1 MSDAIFN
8 RFPAFIQEWIYSH
21 GWEELREIQVASA
34 EAIFN
39 TKAHVLL
46 ATGTASGKT
55 EAAFFPALTLI
66 YEDLPASIGILYIS
80 PLKALINDQFS
91 RIEEVLEE
99 AEISAWPWHGDIPRN
114 LKRKLLENPNGVL
127 QITPE
132 SMESLLINRQ
142 QELRRMFG
150 DLRFVIIDEVH
161 VFMNAER
168 GTQIL
173 CQLER
178 LGNIIGYHPRRI
190 GLSAT
195 LSDYSSA
202 EKWLSSGT
210 NIPVNTPKVQGLIK
224 RIRLAVE
231 NFIDPNPNPAGI
243 MQYGESGELV
253 VPASEPS
260 SEPFP
265 SNMYLFDQTLNR
277 QCLVFTNT
285 RERAESTINAL
296 RAIADQKRYPNRY
309 YVHHGSISASLRE
322 EAESIMKTGDIP
334 SVTACSVTLELGID
348 IGSLERIIQI
358 GSPRTVSSFLQRLG
372 RSGRKEKDVSEIL
385 FIHSEDEPSDNKPL
399 PYLIPWE
406 LIQSVAIINLY
417 LEERWIEPIREL
429 KSPFSLLY
437 HQTMSSLAS
446 AGELSPQSL
455 AQRVLSLTPFKY
467 VSQEDYRTLIRH
479 LIELNH
485 IEQIEDGGLIVGLD
499 GERVVRNYRFYAV
512 FPDVVEWTVKNT
524 EEFDEIGKVGQL
536 FLPSDRFP
544 LAGYTWEVKEIYP
557 DQKVIIVA
565 KVGGRTRYF
574 WPGGIVPVHTKV
586 LQKMREILFEE
597 KIYPF
602 LQPGAVERIQQIRT
616 LAREVE
622 MDKRALFQLAGH
634 KFVLLPWAGSISF
647 RTIRRILELHSEELG
662 IRSISEQSPYFFLF
676 EAENQSRENL
686 ELEIK
691 SLCNRIESP
700 TELIKEDEI
709 FVWRKFDQYI
719 PTDLQQQTLMEDYLD
734 LEEVKAIIKAW

>member
-1 MSDAIFN
+1 MSDVFN

-21 GWEELREIQVASA
+21 GWEELRDIQIAA
-34 EAIFN
+34 AQTIFN
-39 TKAHVLL
+39 TKNHVLL

-55 EAAFFPALTLI
+55 EAAFLPALTLI
-66 YEDLPASIGILYIS
+66 YEDPPASVGILYIS
-80 PLKALINDQFS
+80 PLKALINDQFN
-91 RIEEVLEE
+91 RIDELLEE

-132 SMESLLINRQ
+132 SMESLLINRHQ
-142 QELRRMFG
+142 DLRRIFG

-161 VFMNAER
+161 VFMNEER
-168 GTQIL
+168 GTQIQ

-210 NIPVNTPKVQGLIK
+210 NISVDTPKVQGLIK
-224 RIRLAVE
+224 RIRLAIE

-253 VPASEPS
+253 APASEPS
-260 SEPFP
+260 SEPYP
-265 SNMYLFDQTLNR
+265 SDMFLFDQTLNR
-277 QCLVFTNT
+277 QCLIFTNT

-385 FIHSEDEPSDNKPL
+385 FIHSEEEPSDNKPL

-406 LIQSVAIINLY
+406 LIQSIAIINLY
-417 LEERWIEPIREL
+417 LEERWIEPMQEL
-429 KSPFSLLY
+429 RSPFSLLY

-446 AGELSPQSL
+446 AGELSPQAL
-455 AQRVLSLTPFKY
+455 AQRVLSLTPFQHI
-467 VSQEDYRTLIRH
+467 SQEDYRTLIHH

-485 IEQIEDGGLIVGLD
+485 IEQIEDGGLIIGLD

-524 EEFDEIGKVGQL
+524 EEFDEIGKIGQL
-536 FLPSDRFP
+536 FLPGDRFP

-557 DQKVIIVA
+557 DQKLIIA
-565 KVGGRTRYF
+565 SKVGGRMRYF
-574 WPGGIVPVHTKV
+574 WPGGIAPVHTKV
-586 LQKMREILFEE
+586 LEKMREVLFDD
-597 KIYPF
+597 KIYPY
-602 LQPGAVERIQQIRT
+602 LQSGAIERIQQVRALT
-616 LAREVE
+616 REVK
-622 MDKRALFQLAGH
+622 MDTRTLFQLAGH
-634 KFVLLPWAGSISF
+634 KFVLIPWAGSISF
-647 RTIRRILELHSEELG
+647 RTIRRILELHSKELG

-676 EAENQSRENL
+676 EAEDQSRDSL

-691 SLCNRIESP
+691 KLCNTIESP

-719 PTDLQQQTLMEDYLD
+719 PIDLQQQTLMNDYLD
-734 LEEVKAIIKAW
+734 LKEVKAIIKKW

>member
-34 EAIFN
+34 KAIFD
-39 TKAHVLL
+39 TKTHVLL

-66 YEDLPASIGILYIS
+66 YEDNPASIGILYIS
-80 PLKALINDQFS
+80 PLKALINDQFN
-91 RIEEVLEE
+91 RIEELLEE
-99 AEISAWPWHGDIPRN
+99 AEISAWPWHGDIQRN
-114 LKRKLLENPNGVL
+114 LKRKLMENPNGVL

-195 LSDYSSA
+195 LGDYSSA

-210 NIPVNTPKVQGLIK
+210 NIPVTTPKVQGLIK
-224 RIRLAVE
+224 KIRLAVE
-231 NFIDPNPNPAGI
+231 NFINPNPNPAGI
-243 MQYGESGELV
+243 MQYSEGGELV
-253 VPASEPS
+253 APAP
-260 SEPFP
+260 EPFYP
-265 SNMYLFDQTLNR
+265 SNLYLFDQTLNR
-277 QCLVFTNT
+277 QCLIFTNT
-285 RERAESTINAL
+285 REKAETTINAL
-296 RAIADQKRYPNRY
+296 RVIADQKRYPNRY
-309 YVHHGSISASLRE
+309 YVHHGSISATLRE
-322 EAESIMKTGDIP
+322 EAETVMKTGDIP

-372 RSGRKEKDVSEIL
+372 RSGRKKTYVSEIL
-385 FIHSEDEPSDNKPL
+385 FIHSEEEPSDNKPL

-406 LIQSVAIINLY
+406 LIQSIAIINLY
-417 LEERWIEPIREL
+417 LEERWIEPIQEL

-446 AGELSPQSL
+446 AGELSPQAL
-455 AQRVLSLTPFKY
+455 AQRVLSLTPFRKH
-467 VSQEDYRTLIRH
+467 VSQDDLATLIRH

-485 IEQIEDGGLIVGLD
+485 LEEIEDGGLIVGLD
-499 GERVVRNYRFYAV
+499 GERIVRNYRFYAV

-524 EEFDEIGKVGQL
+524 EEFDEIGKIGQL
-536 FLPSDRFP
+536 FLPGDRFP

-557 DQKVIIVA
+557 EQKQIIVA

-574 WPGGIVPVHTKV
+574 WPGGIAPVHTKII
-586 LQKMREILFEE
+586 QQMRKILFED
-597 KIYPF
+597 KIYPY
-602 LQPGAVERIQQIRT
+602 LQPGAVERVQQVRT

-634 KFVLLPWAGSISF
+634 KFVLLPWVGSISF

-676 EAENQSRENL
+676 EAEDQSRDNL
-686 ELEIK
+686 ESEIK
-691 SLCNRIESP
+691 KLCNRIESP
-700 TELIKEDEI
+700 AELIKEDEI

-719 PTDLQQQTLMEDYLD
+719 PTKLQQQTLMDDYLD
-734 LEEVKAIIKAW
+734 LEEVKNIIKSW

>member
-1 MSDAIFN
+1 MSDTIFN

-21 GWEELREIQVASA
+21 GWEELREIQVAA
-34 EAIFN
+34 AQTIFN
-39 TKAHVLL
+39 TNNHVLL

-55 EAAFFPALTLI
+55 EAAFLPALTLI
-66 YEDLPASIGILYIS
+66 YEDPPASIGILYIS
-80 PLKALINDQFS
+80 PLKALINDQFN
-91 RIEEVLEE
+91 RIDELLEE
-99 AEISAWPWHGDIPRN
+99 AEISTCPWHGDVPRN
-114 LKRKLLENPNGVL
+114 RKRKLVENPSGVL

-142 QELRRMFG
+142 QALRRMFG

-210 NIPVNTPKVQGLIK
+210 GIPVDTPKVQGLIK

-253 VPASEPS
+253 TLASEPS
-260 SEPFP
+260 SEPYP

-277 QCLVFTNT
+277 QCLIFTNT

-296 RAIADQKRYPNRY
+296 RSLADQKRYPNRY

-385 FIHSEDEPSDNKPL
+385 FVHSEDEPSDNKPL

-417 LEERWIEPIREL
+417 LEERWIEPIHEL

-455 AQRVLSLTPFKY
+455 AQRVLSLTPFQHI
-467 VSQEDYRTLIRH
+467 SQDEFKTLIHH

-485 IEQIEDGGLIVGLD
+485 IEQIEDGGIIVGLD
-499 GERVVRNYRFYAV
+499 GERVVRNFRFYAV

-524 EEFDEIGKVGQL
+524 EEFDEIGKIGQL
-536 FLPSDRFP
+536 FLPGDRFP

-557 DQKVIIVA
+557 DQKVIIVS

-574 WPGGIVPVHTKV
+574 WPGGIAPVHTKI
-586 LQKMREILFEE
+586 LQKMREILFED
-597 KIYPF
+597 KVYPY
-602 LQPGAVERIQQIRT
+602 LQPGAVERIQQVRA
-616 LAREVE
+616 LAQEVE

-634 KFVLLPWAGSISF
+634 KFVLLPWVGSIAF

-676 EAENQSRENL
+676 EAEDQSRESL

-691 SLCNRIESP
+691 KLCNLIDSP
-700 TELIKEDEI
+700 TELVKDDEI

-719 PTDLQQQTLMEDYLD
+719 PTPLQQRTLMNDYLD
-734 LEEVKAIIKAW
+734 LREVKEIIKLW

>member
-1 MSDAIFN
+1 MSDTIFN

-21 GWEELREIQVASA
+21 GWEELRDIQIASA
-34 EAIFN
+34 QAIFN
-39 TKAHVLL
+39 TTAHILL

-55 EAAFFPALTLI
+55 EAAFLPALTLI
-66 YEDLPASIGILYIS
+66 HEDPPASIGILYIS
-80 PLKALINDQFS
+80 PLKALINDQFN
-91 RIEEVLEE
+91 RIEELLEE

-114 LKRKLLENPNGVL
+114 LKRKLIENPSGVL

-132 SMESLLINRQ
+132 SMESLLINRH

-161 VFMNAER
+161 VFMNEER

-178 LGNIIGYHPRRI
+178 LGTIIGFHPRRI

-210 NIPVNTPKVQGLIK
+210 NLPVITPKVQGLIK

-231 NFIDPNPNPAGI
+231 NFINPNPNPSGI
-243 MQYGESGELV
+243 MQYGEGGELV
-253 VPASEPS
+253 APTSEPS
-260 SEPFP
+260 SEPYP
-265 SNMYLFDQTLNR
+265 SSQYLFDQTLNR
-277 QCLVFTNT
+277 QCLIFTNT
-285 RERAESTINAL
+285 RERAESTINSL
-296 RAIADQKRYPNRY
+296 RAIANQKGYPNRY
-309 YVHHGSISASLRE
+309 YVHHGSISATLRE
-322 EAESIMKTGDIP
+322 EAETIMKTGDIP

-372 RSGRKEKDVSEIL
+372 RSGRKEADVSEIL
-385 FIHSEDEPSDNKPL
+385 FIHSEEEPSDNKPL

-406 LIQSVAIINLY
+406 LIQSIAIINLY
-417 LEERWIEPIREL
+417 LEERWIEPIQEL

-446 AGELSPQSL
+446 AGELSPQTL
-455 AQRVLSLTPFKY
+455 AQRVLSLTPFKH
-467 VSQEDYRTLIRH
+467 VTQDDYRILIQY

-485 IEQIEDGGLIVGLD
+485 IEQIEDGGLIIGLD

-512 FPDVVEWTVKNT
+512 FPDVVEWTVKET
-524 EEFDEIGKVGQL
+524 EEFDEIGKIGQL
-536 FLPSDRFP
+536 FLPGDRFP

-557 DQKVIIVA
+557 EQKIIIA
-565 KVGGRTRYF
+565 SKVGGRTRYF
-574 WPGGIVPVHTKV
+574 WPGGIAPVHTKV
-586 LQKMREILFEE
+586 LQHMRKILFED
-597 KIYPF
+597 KFYPY
-602 LQPGAVERIQQIRT
+602 LQPGAIERIQQVRM
-616 LAREVE
+616 LASEVE

-634 KFVLLPWAGSISF
+634 KFVLLPWAGSTSF

-662 IRSISEQSPYFFLF
+662 IRNISEQAPYFFLF
-676 EAENQSRENL
+676 EAEDQSRESL
-686 ELEIK
+686 ESEIK
-691 SLCNRIESP
+691 NLCESIRSSA
-700 TELIKEDEI
+700 ELIKEDEI
-709 FVWRKFDQYI
+709 FLWRKFDQYI
-719 PTDLQQQTLMEDYLD
+719 PTKLQQKTLMDDYLD
-734 LEEVKAIIKAW
+734 LEELREIIKSW